1 MDTITVDH
9 ERFLD
14 ALTADVEPWP
24 DATMI
29 DGLLGVARCD
39 VASASG
45 LPHRERR
52 AVVPAGGFSRGSRC

>member
-29 DGLLGVARCD
+29 DGLLG
-39 VASASG
+39 
-45 LPHRERR
+45 
-52 AVVPAGGFSRGSRC
+52 GGAL